1 MIFNIC
7 THIVRKVIYVKGIMI
22 LNYIFEKCIITL
34 KQYQVKTKV
43 LNMFTCIRFPGRRYK
58 TNDLSLDDDIL
69 KLLNNCGTYK
79 VCEHIFNTLN
89 LKFTNTD
96 YNVVQ
101 AIIGTYAND
110 IDFHNLYH
118 ALDVMH
124 IASILLKYSCIFK
137 SLNEQIIRLFLYT
150 ALGHDADHKGITNNE
165 YALLDTKS
173 HCSSSESSIPD
184 YNVEYS
190 KGSYNENHHIYILL
204 EILKTY
210 QVDISELDVAYC
222 IAFTDLKNHIKFIH
236 EQEDSLRWKLTV
248 MLKLAD
254 IGHIFKPWKT
264 HVRYVNAIYN
274 ENKQLLSEYSKAID
288 TIQFNK
294 LFVHPLL
301 EMYSNHI
308 HRKHNKFLQMLVNR
322 YEIHMNTWNEQK
334 LFYEDILNPRTNLQ

>member
-1 MIFNIC
+1 
-7 THIVRKVIYVKGIMI
+7 
-22 LNYIFEKCIITL
+22 
-34 KQYQVKTKV
+34 
-43 LNMFTCIRFPGRRYK
+43 MFTCIRSPGRRYK
-58 TNDLSLDDDIL
+58 KIDSSLDDDIF
-69 KLLNNCGTYK
+69 KLLNNYGTYK
-79 VCEHIFNTLN
+79 VCEQIFNNLN

-96 YNVVQ
+96 HNVVQ

-110 IDFHNLYH
+110 IVFHNLYH
-118 ALDVMH
+118 ALDVMY
-124 IASILLKYSCIFK
+124 IASVLLKHSCIFK
-137 SLNEQIIRLFLYT
+137 SLNKQTVRLFLYT

-165 YALLDTKS
+165 YALLEKS
-173 HCSSSESSIPD
+173 RSCSSDSSIPD

-222 IAFTDLKNHIKFIH
+222 IAFTDLKNHIKLIH
-236 EQEDSLRWKLTV
+236 EQEDSVRWKLTV

-254 IGHIFKPWKT
+254 IGHILKPWKI
-264 HVRYVNAIYN
+264 HIRYVHAIHK
-274 ENKQLLSEYSKAID
+274 ENNQLLSEYSKAID

-308 HRKHNKFLQMLVNR
+308 HRKHDNFLQMLVNR
-322 YEIHMNTWNEQK
+322 YEIHLNTWNEQK
-334 LFYEDILNPRTNLQ
+334 TFYENIIKHEIN